1 VGGVW
6 RWANPDLTRRQLPVE
21 TNALKPNLPIVFF
34 GGTFDPVHLGHV
46 AMARAA
52 LAELNVERL
61 IVLPVGNPYQ
71 RGRTPFASP
80 EHRVEML
87 RLAFESDAN
96 ISIDERELRREGPTY
111 TFDTLTDMRHLHGPD
126 VPFIWLIGSD
136 AFAKLDTW
144 HQWRGLLSLTNF
156 AVIMRDGA
164 ESGVGM
170 SAEFAAEIA
179 PRKLNP
185 GSSLPSS
192 GAWIPLKSAPP
203 PISSTAVRAAIANHE
218 SIRAM
223 VPAFVCDY
231 IEKHKLY

>member
-6 RWANPDLTRRQLPVE
+6 RWANPDITRRFE

-34 GGTFDPVHLGHV
+34 GGTFDPVHFGHV

-111 TFDTLTDMRHLHGPD
+111 TFDTLTEMRRLHGPD
-126 VPFIWLIGSD
+126 ISFIWLIGSD

-144 HQWRGLLSLTNF
+144 HQWQELLSLTNF
-156 AVIMRDGA
+156 AVIMRGGV
-164 ESGVGM
+164 ESVVGM

-179 PRKLNP
+179 PRKLNL
-185 GSSLPSS
+185 GSPLPAS
-192 GAWIPLKSAPP
+192 GGWLPLQTSPP
-203 PISSTAVRAAIANHE
+203 PISSTAVRAAVANHE

-223 VPAFVCDY
+223 VPASVCDY

>member
-1 VGGVW
+1 
-6 RWANPDLTRRQLPVE
+6 LTRQPLRFE
-21 TNALKPNLPIVFF
+21 THALKLNLPIVFF

-111 TFDTLTDMRHLHGPD
+111 TFDTLTEMRNLHAPD
-126 VPFIWLIGSD
+126 TPFVWLIGSD

-144 HQWRGLLSLTNF
+144 HQWQGLLSLTNF
-156 AVIMRDGA
+156 AVIMRGGA
-164 ESGVGM
+164 ESVVGM
-170 SAEFAAEIA
+170 SAEFAAKIA
-179 PRKLNP
+179 PRKLNL
-185 GSSLPSS
+185 GLPLPAS
-192 GAWIPLKSAPP
+192 GGWIALKTSPP

-223 VPAFVCDY
+223 VPTSVCDY

>member
-1 VGGVW
+1 
-6 RWANPDLTRRQLPVE
+6 
-21 TNALKPNLPIVFF
+21 VFF

-96 ISIDERELRREGPTY
+96 ISIDQRELRREGPTY
-111 TFDTLTDMRHLHGPD
+111 TFDTLTEMRNLHAPD
-126 VPFIWLIGSD
+126 IPFVWLIGSD

-144 HQWRGLLSLTNF
+144 HQWQGLLSLTNF
-156 AVIMRDGA
+156 AVIMRGGV
-164 ESGVGM
+164 ESVAGM
-170 SAEFAAEIA
+170 SAELAADVG
-179 PRKLNP
+179 PRKMNL

-192 GAWIPLKSAPP
+192 GAWIPLKAAPP
-203 PISSTAVRAAIANHE
+203 PISSTAVRTAIAKQK

-223 VPAFVCDY
+223 VPASVCDY
-231 IEKHKLY
+231 IDQYNLYQPTQSGSIKT

>member
-1 VGGVW
+1 
-6 RWANPDLTRRQLPVE
+6 
-21 TNALKPNLPIVFF
+21 LKSTLPIVFF
-34 GGTFDPVHLGHV
+34 GGTFDPVHMGHV
-46 AMARAA
+46 AMACAA
-52 LAELNVERL
+52 LDELRVERL

-87 RLAFESDAN
+87 RLAFGGDTN

-111 TFDTLTDMRHLHGPD
+111 TFDTLTDMRRLHGPD

-144 HQWRGLLSLTNF
+144 HQWQGLLTLTNF
-156 AVIMRDGA
+156 AVIMRGGA
-164 ESGVGM
+164 KSLADA
-170 SAEFAAEIA
+170 SAALEAEIA
-179 PRKLNP
+179 PRELKP

-192 GAWIPLKSAPP
+192 GAWLALNASPP
-203 PISSTAVRAAIANHE
+203 PISSTAVRAAIASHE

-223 VPAFVCDY
+223 VPASVCDY

>member
-1 VGGVW
+1 
-6 RWANPDLTRRQLPVE
+6 
-21 TNALKPNLPIVFF
+21 
-34 GGTFDPVHLGHV
+34 
-46 AMARAA
+46 MAHAA

-61 IVLPVGNPYQ
+61 TVLPVGNPYQ

-80 EHRVEML
+80 EHRVAML
-87 RLAFESDAN
+87 RLAFAADLK
-96 ISIDERELRREGPTY
+96 ISIDERELRRQGPTY
-111 TFDTLTDMRHLHGPD
+111 TFDTLTEMRSLHAPD
-126 VPFIWLIGSD
+126 ITFVWLIGSD

-144 HQWRGLLSLTNF
+144 HQWRRLLSLTNF
-156 AVIMRDGA
+156 AVIMRGGA
-164 ESGVGM
+164 ESVADM
-170 SAEFAAEIA
+170 SAEFAAEIT

-192 GAWIPLKSAPP
+192 GAWIPLKTSPP

-223 VPAFVCDY
+223 VPASVCDY

>member
-1 VGGVW
+1 MS
-6 RWANPDLTRRQLPVE
+6 PTH
-21 TNALKPNLPIVFF
+21 PIVFF

-52 LAELNVERL
+52 IAELNVERL

-87 RLAFESDAN
+87 RLAFQSDAN

-111 TFDTLTDMRHLHGPD
+111 TFDTLTEMRNLHAPD
-126 VPFIWLIGSD
+126 IPFVWLIGSD
-136 AFAKLDTW
+136 AFAKLNTW

-156 AVIMRDGA
+156 AVIMRGGV
-164 ESGVGM
+164 ESIVGM

-179 PRKLNP
+179 PRKLNL
-185 GSSLPSS
+185 GSPLPAS
-192 GAWIPLKSAPP
+192 GGWIPLKTSPP
-203 PISSTAVRAAIANHE
+203 PISSTAVRSAIANHE

-223 VPAFVCDY
+223 VSASVCDY